1 MGWGRG
7 AALLWALLG
16 AAPALLCPRCDVTSG
31 CRPAPCPSPRAV
43 CRRTTLTTLKDGR
56 EWRRELT
63 GCDVTGAP
71 EVVLTFRSHGE
82 LVTLREERWGGGGR
96 GGGRGGTRPF
106 PSPTPERAPP
116 AVPHLRQL
124 RRLLWAAPLPALPC
138 PRPQDLCLDV
148 ISRGPAG
155 EGAERLRG
163 CGRAGNCRD
172 LLAFDSSRG
181 RGVAL
186 QCCKGSQCEL
196 GETGRDWDKL
206 GQTGIN

>member
-82 LVTLREERWGGGGR
+82 LVTLREERWGGGAEEEEGA
-96 GGGRGGTRPF
+96 GHA
-106 PSPTPERAPP
+106 PSPPP
-116 AVPHLRQL
+116 AQSGRPLL
-124 RRLLWAAPLPALPC
+124 CPTCDSSDGSCGRRPLPALPC

-172 LLAFDSSRG
+172 LLAFDSGRG
-181 RGVAL
+181 RGGGAAVLRGLPVRTGGRAAL
-186 QCCKGSQCEL
+186 GAEL
-196 GETGRDWDKL
+196 L
-206 GQTGIN
+206 GL